1 MPNEKNL
8 ETIPVGPLGI
18 VALESC
24 KELGDKVN
32 SYIVDWRKNR
42 ANEHKETIAFAGYQK
57 DSYLVNAQV
66 PRFGSGEAK
75 GIIHH
80 SVRGDDL
87 FIMWTYKS
95 YVTRRSLPGS

>member
-32 SYIVDWRKNR
+32 NYIVDWRKNR
-42 ANEHKETIAFAGYQK
+42 VNEHKDSIAFAGYEK

-80 SVRGDDL
+80 SVRV
-87 FIMWTYKS
+87 MTYS
-95 YVTRRSLPGS
+95 LCLMCVTTL

>member
-42 ANEHKETIAFAGYQK
+42 VNEHKDSIAFAGYEK

-66 PRFGSGEAK
+66 QDLVQVKLRVSSTTRF
-75 GIIHH
+75 
-80 SVRGDDL
+80 VV
-87 FIMWTYKS
+87 MTYS
-95 YVTRRSLPGS
+95 LCWMCVTTL

>member
-32 SYIVDWRKNR
+32 SYIVD
-42 ANEHKETIAFAGYQK
+42 
-57 DSYLVNAQV
+57 
-66 PRFGSGEAK
+66 
-75 GIIHH
+75 
-80 SVRGDDL
+80 
-87 FIMWTYKS
+87 
-95 YVTRRSLPGS
+95 